1 MKLAR
6 CTDGGAPFWAVVDS
20 AKGEL
25 RPIEGAIT
33 DWGPALTRQL
43 DNNAGGNGG
52 EGVAAEAVLRFTG
65 PARALASVRLLPPI
79 EKSQRVV
86 VAGANYA
93 KHLAADFGIKAHSQ
107 PIAFLKAYGALIGAN
122 DPLRYPPMTQ
132 ELDHEIE
139 LVVVIGAE
147 QVDRSKPLS
156 SVLGYTV
163 GNDVSARDLQRSG
176 PPGVGMDLFAAKS
189 ADKTTGLGPWIVTR
203 DEFGPGSPALPLLLR
218 VNGDLRQNGNT
229 GDMTWDVG
237 YLVKFVDER
246 SRFECGDVMFTG
258 SPEGTAQ
265 GSGKFLKPG
274 DVVEGEIPGIGTLR
288 NVVTVMD

>member
-6 CTDGGAPFWAVVDS
+6 CTDGGAPFWAVVDVER
-20 AKGEL
+20 GEL
-25 RPIEGAIT
+25 RSIEGTIT
-33 DWGPALTRQL
+33 DWGPPLTR
-43 DNNAGGNGG
+43 G
-52 EGVAAEAVLRFTG
+52 EGQGALRYNG
-65 PARALASVRLLPPI
+65 QARALATVRLLPPI
-79 EKSQRVV
+79 AKTNRVV

-93 KHLAADFGIKAHSQ
+93 KHLAADFGLKSHSQ

-122 DPLRYPPMTQ
+122 DPIRYPPLTQ
-132 ELDHEIE
+132 ELDHEVE
-139 LVVVIGAE
+139 LVAVIGAGRVE
-147 QVDRSKPLS
+147 RNNPLA

-189 ADKTTGLGPWIVTR
+189 ADQTTGLGPWIVTR
-203 DEFGPGSPALPLLLR
+203 DEFGPGSPALRLLLR
-218 VNGDLRQNGNT
+218 VNGELRQDGNT
-229 GDMTWDVG
+229 SEMTWDVG

-258 SPEGTAQ
+258 SPAGTAQ

-274 DVVEGEIPGIGTLR
+274 DVVEAEIPGIGTLR
-288 NVVTVMD
+288 NVVTAMD